1 MKTYEAMLLLDNREV
16 KKGWAPLKEQVD
28 AVLRKNGA
36 EIVVAKR
43 WDERK
48 LAFEIKKQRRATYY
62 LAYLKADPESVST
75 IRHALALTGPVLRH
89 LILTCEEVPS
99 EAYEPEREFEIDKPD
114 PEETTDT
121 AKDGG
126 AKDGGAKDGGAEGG
140 ADVASDALAADG
152 GTGAE
157 ATESGDSTPA
167 ATESDDAVATDAVA
181 TDAEATDAVA
191 TDAEATDAEA
201 TDAEATDA
209 EATDGESTGD
219 DATTDK
225 EGE

>member
-1 MKTYEAMLLLDNREV
+1 M
-16 KKGWAPLKEQVD
+16 
-28 AVLRKNGA
+28 LRKNGA

-126 AKDGGAKDGGAEGG
+126 AKDGGAKDGGAKDGGAEGG

-181 TDAEATDAVA
+181 TDAEATD
-191 TDAEATDAEA
+191 
-201 TDAEATDA
+201 
-209 EATDGESTGD
+209 GESTGD

>member
-126 AKDGGAKDGGAEGG
+126 AKDGGAEGG